1 MTIWA
6 SCNADWQLAYK
17 ENAGQHFP
25 YTPIANPR
33 YMMPKWSFGI
43 RPETVQKNV
52 NAARDAGAQIVVLLS
67 HNGFD
72 VDQKLATI
80 VITIVANF

>member
-1 MTIWA
+1 
-6 SCNADWQLAYK
+6 
-17 ENAGQHFP
+17 
-25 YTPIANPR
+25 
-33 YMMPKWSFGI
+33 MMPEWSFGI

-80 VITIVANF
+80 VTGIDVILTGPYA